1 LIRGLRN
8 LHFNRHNKIWTQKN
22 QNGRLIMFWP
32 LFGKGYK
39 AIPSIISVFVL
50 DYIQIP
56 VPQRWYELR
65 MSRIQVII
73 TIINILII

>member
-1 LIRGLRN
+1 
-8 LHFNRHNKIWTQKN
+8 
-22 QNGRLIMFWP
+22 MFWP

-65 MSRIQVII
+65 MSRIQVIV